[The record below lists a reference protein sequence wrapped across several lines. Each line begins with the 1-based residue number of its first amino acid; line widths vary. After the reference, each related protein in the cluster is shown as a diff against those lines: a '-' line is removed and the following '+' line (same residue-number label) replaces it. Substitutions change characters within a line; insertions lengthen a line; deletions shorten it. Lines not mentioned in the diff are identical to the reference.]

1 MSKTSKN
8 FLNFKNIRHIFLL
21 LFSLYFPLC
30 TNNLYSENLEIKENI
45 VPQSYLD
52 KKGSID
58 YMVGVGDVLSI
69 SLVDSKN
76 YNDGEITLSLLSNFE
91 GYSVEGDGTIF
102 LPRFNKI
109 YVEGLTL
116 SELTDLLNEKY
127 KTVFLEPN
135 VKIKV
140 VNYRPIQIFIDG
152 EVENPGLY
160 TFNGRGT
167 SEFYQINESEGEQ
180 VLGIYRSNEIPKPK
194 INLSNKET
202 QSTGRFPDLYSVLKK
217 AGGIT
222 AFSDLSNIQVI
233 RKNPISK
240 GGGKVKAEINFIDV
254 IQLTDNSN
262 NIRILDG
269 DKIYIK
275 RSSIELTEQLSR
287 AVQTNLNPKFINV
300 IVSGR
305 VENQGR
311 LTVSK
316 NSTLND
322 VIKMAGGT
330 KLLKGAVEFTRF
342 KSNGEVETRKF
353 NYSPNAIR
361 GGRKNPFMKSGD
373 IISVRKG
380 VIIAT
385 KDVINEVT
393 SPFLGIYST
402 YAVLDSI
409 LN

>member
-21 LFSLYFPLC
+21 LFSFYFPLC
-30 TNNLYSENLEIKENI
+30 TNNVYSENLVIKENV

-167 SEFYQINESEGEQ
+167 SEFYQINESEGDK

-194 INLSNKET
+194 INLSNKDT
-202 QSTGRFPDLYSVLKK
+202 QSAGRFPDLYSVLKK

-300 IVSGR
+300 VVSGR

>member
-8 FLNFKNIRHIFLL
+8 FIKFKKIRHIFLL
-21 LFSLYFPLC
+21 LLSLYFPLSIS
-30 TNNLYSENLEIKENI
+30 NVYSENLEIQENI
-45 VPQSYLD
+45 IPQSYLD

-58 YMVGVGDVLSI
+58 YMIGVGDLLSI

-76 YNDGEITLSLLSNFE
+76 YNDGEMSLSLLSNFE

-127 KTVFLEPN
+127 KVVFLEPN

-140 VNYRPIQIFIDG
+140 VKYRPIQIFIDG

-167 SEFYQINESEGEQ
+167 SEFYQINESQEDQ
-180 VLGIYRSNEIPKPK
+180 FLGIYRSKPIPKSK
-194 INLSNKET
+194 INLSNRQTE
-202 QSTGRFPDLYSVLKK
+202 STGRFPDLYSVLKK

-269 DKIYIK
+269 DQIYIK
-275 RSSIELTEQLSR
+275 RSSIELTKQLSR

-305 VENQGR
+305 VENQGTI
-311 LTVSK
+311 TVAK

-330 KLLKGAVEFTRF
+330 KLLKGAIEFTRF
-342 KSNGEVETRKF
+342 KTNGEVESRKF
-353 NYSPNAIR
+353 NYSPNAKR
-361 GGRKNPFMKSGD
+361 GGRKNPYMKSGD
-373 IISVRKG
+373 IVSVKKG